1 MSDMDTRALAAE
13 HKELAKLMDE
23 ARCGRLVPHTWQR
36 LLELKRI
43 IAAAE
48 GAEAS
53 DDLTAAADVL
63 RERGHR

>member
-1 MSDMDTRALAAE
+1 MNDTTSLDADRAELAELMSD
-13 HKELAKLMDE
+13 

-36 LLELKRI
+36 LLELQRT

-48 GAEAS
+48 GNQAGAE
-53 DDLTAAADVL
+53 LTAAADVL